1 MKARALIVVF
11 FLLAVA
17 VILYFTLQPQPASR
31 TEQPAAAKV
40 SISMLYSTE
49 KEDWIKEAAESFRA
63 AHPEIGLKLEGMGSL
78 EAAQAILDGAQKPT
92 LFSPADSLVLN
103 MLADDWQTRHHG
115 TLIARGDDAPQPLVI
130 TPLVLV
136 IWEDRASA
144 LQMAGDGSL
153 GWGSWTTLHQAVTSN
168 QGWPAVGGP
177 PEWGFV
183 KFGHTDPTKSNSGL
197 QTLLLM
203 SLEYFGHGSTVS
215 LKTADILDADYQQ
228 WIKEIEGGVAR
239 FESSTGTFMTDM
251 IRFGPS
257 KYDIAAVYES
267 LAISQLEN
275 AQGRWGALR
284 VVYPELTIWS
294 DHPLALLEGDWVSE
308 EQRAAARTWMAHLH
322 SRDVQQSAL
331 QFGFRPGDPSVP
343 VLTADASN
351 PFARLAVHGIRVDI
365 PAAVTPPDGPVI
377 RNLMTMWTRVV
388 GNR

>member
-78 EAAQAILDGAQKPT
+78 EAAQAILDGTQKPT

>member
-49 KEDWIKEAAESFRA
+49 KEDWIKEAAESFHA

-78 EAAQAILDGAQKPT
+78 EAAQAILDGTQKPT